1 MCYQKILKDFIFAKL
16 QLLKQN
22 SMQTYFAINASAGSG
37 KTYSLV
43 QKLLMICLQ
52 SPDKADGI
60 SHILALTFTNK
71 AANEMKA
78 RILGWLE
85 DFTKDNFKENPQ
97 LLGIQNKFK
106 EKDVE
111 ISIEELHRRS
121 KKVLDYILHHY
132 STLNIGTIDKFNARL
147 VRSFSNELGLA
158 QNFNL
163 EIQSEPFLIEAVD
176 KMLDKIGADETI
188 SEAFMDFINYKLD
201 NEERIYINQSLYKK
215 AKQFVSDVHYEELK
229 SNKDFNWEIYDK
241 VKIKLRNEIALHQ
254 KTAHESATEILQLLN
269 EKGLEIP
276 DFSGGNV
283 NGLAKF
289 FTEYL
294 KLINNKRKDFPF
306 PGDEEKALL
315 IFEKGASTKG
325 KNKEKFIFEILEYL
339 LEARKTII
347 KNYISSIKK
356 EKILQE
362 LLPLKINK
370 EIQDQ
375 LALIEEENDLVLL
388 SKFNVLINENL
399 KNEPSSFI
407 YEKVG
412 TKYDHYFLDEFQD
425 TSKMQWD
432 NILPLR
438 DHTINS
444 EDNSFTLVGDPKQSI
459 YRFRGGESEIM
470 LGILN
475 KIERTNVEVSL
486 ENLEHNWRSA
496 RNIVA
501 FNNDLYKFLSK
512 DLKPEHVQ
520 LFNENAHQNAQ
531 KKFTGRV
538 KVQLQE
544 YSRNNSDF
552 FENATSQMQKD
563 IQECLDNGFGLA
575 DITILCRGGSEIKA
589 FSQLLGKEK
598 IIYNDRE
605 QYIKTISEKGLTLD
619 LSLTIKALIEFLE
632 WKVQPKNR
640 QHLVK
645 SFYYLKES
653 GRVYIEDFTT
663 EMLKILDIKEQ
674 AVLEQYILENHQ
686 LNLNPK
692 DLPKLNLYNEIE
704 YFVHEFSVKGF
715 ETDFLLNF
723 LEMLYNYSQNSGK
736 TLKDFL
742 QYWDEEAHKISIQA
756 SENIDAIRLMTI
768 HAAKG
773 LEFPVVFLPMKNGNK
788 DKKIN
793 DWLPLEGYE
802 ELKSINI
809 DGFSDKLENYDEEIA
824 AFNSGNTYKNKIDR
838 YCLQYV
844 ATTRP
849 VEQLFLYLQSKSKSG
864 DENLELLNFVE
875 TRNHENLQELEL
887 YPEENGS
894 FKKQNKQKEKKF
906 NTKSIASLTQ
916 KTEAKNN
923 LKIATPSKNYQVRN
937 EKVRLGIFAHEILA
951 KINQEKDVDF
961 VLEQYVLDGI
971 ITRSEKEI
979 IAKRLLEIIKDPANM
994 DYFNIDFNI
1003 INEKD
1008 ILISEHG
1015 LSEIYRPDRLIE
1027 KPEGWLIAD
1036 FKTGEETDE
1045 KKKKYEKQVQTY
1057 KEVLEKLGKEVLKT
1071 EIVYV

>member
-1 MCYQKILKDFIFAKL
+1 
-16 QLLKQN
+16 
-22 SMQTYFAINASAGSG
+22 MQTYFAINASAGSG

-52 SPDKADGI
+52 SPDKSDGI

-85 DFTKDNFKENPQ
+85 DFTKDNFKENQ
-97 LLGIQNKFK
+97 ELLGIQKKFK
-106 EKDVE
+106 EKNIT

-229 SNKDFNWEIYDK
+229 SNKEFNWEIYDK
-241 VKIKLRNEIALHQ
+241 VKIKLRGEIENHKAQ
-254 KTAHESATEILQLLN
+254 VKETAKDILDLFEEKNLSAE
-269 EKGLEIP
+269 
-276 DFSGGNV
+276 DFATASGGS
-283 NGLAKF
+283 LPKF
-289 FTEYL
+289 FKSVYDFAD
-294 KLINNKRKDFPF
+294 NKTDKFPF
-306 PGDEEKALL
+306 PIDENVAIDK
-315 IFEKGASTKG
+315 ISKGSSSKS
-325 KNKEKFIFEILEYL
+325 KNKQGEILEIL
-339 LEARKTII
+339 PFLIDKRMEVFKE
-347 KNYISSIKK
+347 YISSIKK

-375 LALIEEENDLVLL
+375 LALIEKENDLVLL

-412 TKYDHYFLDEFQD
+412 TKYSHYFLDEFQD

-444 EDNSFTLVGDPKQSI
+444 EDNTFTLVGDPKQSI

-470 LGILN
+470 LDILN
-475 KIERTNVEVSL
+475 KIEKTNIEVSL

-496 RNIVA
+496 KNIVN
-501 FNNDLYKFLSK
+501 FNNELYAFLSK
-512 DLKPEHVQ
+512 DLAKEHSE
-520 LFNENAHQNAQ
+520 LFNENAHQNPQ
-531 KKFTGRV
+531 KKFAGRV
-538 KVQLQE
+538 KVNLQD
-544 YSRNNSDF
+544 YSRNNAEF
-552 FENATSQMQKD
+552 FETATAQMQKD
-563 IQECLDNGFGLA
+563 IQECLNNCFGLS

-598 IIYNDRE
+598 IVYNGKE

-619 LSLTIKALIEFLE
+619 LSLTIKALIEFLN

-645 SFYYLKES
+645 LFYYLNES
-653 GRVYIEDFTT
+653 GRVYIQDFTS
-663 EMLKILDIKEQ
+663 EMLKILEIKEQ
-674 AVLEQYILENHQ
+674 DLLENYILENHR

-704 YFVHEFSVKGF
+704 YFVHEFSVKTF
-715 ETDFLLNF
+715 EIDFLLNF

-736 TLKDFL
+736 ILKDFL

-756 SENIDAIRLMTI
+756 SDNIDAIRLMTI

-773 LEFPVVFLPMKNGNK
+773 LEFPVVFLPMKNSNK

-793 DWLPLEGYE
+793 NWLKLDGYE
-802 ELKSINI
+802 ELKSVNI
-809 DGFSDKLENYDEEIA
+809 DGFSNVLENYDEEIA
-824 AFNSGNTYKNKIDR
+824 DFNAENLYKNKIDR

-849 VEQLFLYLQSKSKSG
+849 VEQLFLYLQCKSKGGENSIEML
-864 DENLELLNFVE
+864 DFIETKNPENLM
-875 TRNHENLQELEL
+875 ELEL

-894 FKKQNKQKEKKF
+894 FKKQNNQIVKKF
-906 NTKSIASLTQ
+906 NTKNIHSLTE
-916 KTEAKNN
+916 KTQIKNN

-951 KINQEKDVDF
+951 KINSVKDVDF
-961 VLEQYVLDGI
+961 VLEQYVLDGN
-971 ITRSEKEI
+971 ITRNEKAI
-979 IAKRLLEIIKDPANM
+979 IAKRLLEIIKNPANS
-994 DYFNIDFNI
+994 DYFNSDFNI

-1008 ILISEHG
+1008 ILISENG
-1015 LSEIYRPDRLIE
+1015 ISEMYRPDRLIE
-1027 KPEGWLIAD
+1027 KPEGWLIVD

-1045 KKKKYEKQVQTY
+1045 KKKKYERQVQTY
-1057 KEVLEKLGKEVLKT
+1057 KAVLEKLGKKVLKS

>member
-1 MCYQKILKDFIFAKL
+1 
-16 QLLKQN
+16 
-22 SMQTYFAINASAGSG
+22 MQTYFAINASAGSG
-37 KTYSLV
+37 KTYNLV

-52 SPDKADGI
+52 TPDKSDGI

-85 DFTKDNFKENPQ
+85 DFTKENFKENNE
-97 LLGIQNKFK
+97 LIGIQKKFK
-106 EKDVE
+106 EKNIE
-111 ISIEELHRRS
+111 ISIEELHHRS

-188 SEAFMDFINYKLD
+188 SGAFMDFINYKLD

-229 SNKDFNWEIYDK
+229 NNKDFNWEVYDK
-241 VKIKLRNEIALHQ
+241 IKIKLRDEIEIHQ
-254 KTAHESATEILQLLN
+254 KTAKEKAEEIEAILK
-269 EKGLEIP
+269 EKNLEIP

-289 FTEYL
+289 FVEFL
-294 KLINNKRKDFPF
+294 KFINNKRKDFPF
-306 PGDEEKALL
+306 PGDEEKALS
-315 IFEKGASTKG
+315 IFEKGASAKA
-325 KNKEKFIFEILEYL
+325 KIKENTIFEILEYL

-347 KNYISSIKK
+347 KNYISSLKK

-412 TKYDHYFLDEFQD
+412 TKYNHYFLDEFQD

-444 EDNSFTLVGDPKQSI
+444 EENSFTLVGDPKQSI

-470 LGILN
+470 LDILN
-475 KIERTNVEVSL
+475 KKEKTNVEVSL
-486 ENLEHNWRSA
+486 ENLEFNYRSSK
-496 RNIVA
+496 NIVA
-501 FNNDLYKFLSK
+501 FNNELYAFLSK
-512 DLKPEHVQ
+512 NLDKEHAD

-531 KKFTGRV
+531 KKFLGRV
-538 KVQLQE
+538 KVHLQE
-544 YSRNNSDF
+544 YSAKNSEY
-552 FENATSQMQKD
+552 FETATLQMQNN
-563 IQECLDNGFGLA
+563 IQECLDNGFRLSE
-575 DITILCRGGSEIKA
+575 ITILCRGGSEIKT

-598 IIYNDRE
+598 INYNGKE

-619 LSLTIKALIEFLE
+619 LSLTIKALIEFLQ
-632 WKVQPKNR
+632 WKVQPKNK

-645 SFYYLKES
+645 LFYYLKES
-653 GRVYIEDFTT
+653 GRIYIEDFTS
-663 EMLKILDIKEQ
+663 EMIKILDLKEQ
-674 AVLEQYILENHQ
+674 NLLENYILENFQ

-704 YFVHEFSVKGF
+704 FFVHEFSVKNF

-723 LEMLYNYSQNSGK
+723 LEMLYNFSQNSGK

-742 QYWDEEAHKISIQA
+742 QYWEEEAHKISIQA

-773 LEFPVVFLPMKNGNK
+773 LEFPVVFLPMKNSNK

-793 DWLPLEGYE
+793 DWLQLEGYE
-802 ELKSINI
+802 QLKSINI
-809 DGFSDKLENYDEEIA
+809 DGFTDKLENYDEEIA
-824 AFNSGNTYKNKIDR
+824 DFNEKNVYKNKIDR
-838 YCLQYV
+838 FCLQYV

-849 VEQLFLYLQSKSKSG
+849 VEQLFLYLQNKSKSG
-864 DENLELLNFVE
+864 QNYVELLDFIE
-875 TRNHENLQELEL
+875 TKNPEKLMDFEL

-894 FKKQNKQKEKKF
+894 FKKQNFEKDKKF
-906 NTKSIASLTQ
+906 KTKSIHSLTE
-916 KTEAKNN
+916 KTAAKKN

-951 KINQEKDVDF
+951 KINREKDIDF
-961 VLEQYVLDGI
+961 VLDQYVLDGN
-971 ITRSEKEI
+971 ITKFEKQT
-979 IAKRLLEIIKDPANM
+979 IAKRLLEVIKNPANK
-994 DYFNIDFNI
+994 DYFNSDFKV

-1008 ILISEHG
+1008 ILISDNG
-1015 LSEIYRPDRLIE
+1015 ISEIYRPDRLIE
-1027 KPEGWLIAD
+1027 KPEGYLIID
-1036 FKTGEETDE
+1036 FKTGEETEE
-1045 KKKKYEKQVQTY
+1045 KKKKYEKQLSTY
-1057 KEVLEKLGKEVLKT
+1057 KTVLEKLGKKVLKT

>member
-1 MCYQKILKDFIFAKL
+1 
-16 QLLKQN
+16 
-22 SMQTYFAINASAGSG
+22 MQTYFAINASAGSG
-37 KTYSLV
+37 KTYNLV

-52 SPDKADGI
+52 SPDKSDGI

-85 DFTKDNFKENPQ
+85 DFTKENFKENTE
-97 LLGIQNKFK
+97 LLGIQTKFK
-106 EKDVE
+106 EKN
-111 ISIEELHRRS
+111 INIPLEELHRRS

-241 VKIKLRNEIALHQ
+241 VKIKLRSEIAEHQ
-254 KTAHESATEILQLLN
+254 KITKEKASDIVELLK

-289 FTEYL
+289 FIEYL
-294 KLINNKRKDFPF
+294 KFFNGKRKDFPF
-306 PGDEEKALL
+306 PGDEQKALL

-325 KNKEKFIFEILEYL
+325 KSKEHLIFEIQEYL
-339 LEARKTII
+339 LEARKIII
-347 KNYISSIKK
+347 KNYISAIKK

-444 EDNSFTLVGDPKQSI
+444 EDNTFTLVGDPKQSI
-459 YRFRGGESEIM
+459 YRFRGGESKIM
-470 LGILN
+470 LEILN
-475 KIERTNVEVSL
+475 KIEKTNVEVSL

-496 RNIVA
+496 KNIVD
-501 FNNDLYKFLSK
+501 FNNELYAFLSK
-512 DLKPEHVQ
+512 DLAKEHAE
-520 LFNENAHQNAQ
+520 LFNESAFQNPQ
-531 KKFTGRV
+531 KKFLGRV
-538 KVQLQE
+538 KVNLQE
-544 YSRNNSDF
+544 HSSKNAEF
-552 FENATSQMQKD
+552 FETATAQMQKD
-563 IQECLDNGFGLA
+563 IQEILENGFGLS
-575 DITILCRGGSEIKA
+575 DITILCRGGSEIKE
-589 FSQLLGKEK
+589 FSQLLGKQK
-598 IIYNDRE
+598 IVYNGKE

-619 LSLTIKALIEFLE
+619 LSKTIKALIEFLH
-632 WKVQPKNR
+632 WKIQPKNR

-645 SFYYLKES
+645 LFYYLNES
-653 GRVYIEDFTT
+653 GRVYIENFTA
-663 EMLKILDIKEQ
+663 EMLK
-674 AVLEQYILENHQ
+674 VLNIIDQEELENYILENFQ

-692 DLPKLNLYNEIE
+692 ELPKLNLYNEIE
-704 YFVHEFSVKGF
+704 FFVHEFSVKTF

-723 LEMLYNYSQNSGK
+723 LEMLYNYSQNAGN

-742 QYWDEEAHKISIQA
+742 QYWKEEAHKISIQA
-756 SENIDAIRLMTI
+756 SDNVDAIKLMTI

-773 LEFPVVFLPMKNGNK
+773 LEFPIVFLPMKNSNK

-793 DWLPLEGYE
+793 NWLQLEGYE

-809 DGFSDKLENYDEEIA
+809 DGFSDKLESYDDEIA
-824 AFNSGNTYKNKIDR
+824 GFNAENIYKNKIDR

-849 VEQLFLYLQSKSKSG
+849 VEQLFFYLQCNSKSG
-864 DENLELLNFVE
+864 ENSIELLDFIATKNPENLM
-875 TRNHENLQELEL
+875 ELEI
-887 YPEENGS
+887 YPEADGS
-894 FKKQNKQKEKKF
+894 YKKQNIKKEKKF
-906 NTKSIASLTQ
+906 NTKNISSLTE
-916 KTEAKNN
+916 KTSAKNN

-961 VLEQYVLDGI
+961 VLEQYVLDGN
-971 ITRSEKEI
+971 ITRNEKEI
-979 IAKRLLEIIKDPANM
+979 ISKRLLEIVKNPANA
-994 DYFNIDFNI
+994 DYFNADLKI

-1008 ILISEHG
+1008 ILISENG
-1015 LSEIYRPDRLIE
+1015 ISENYRPDRLIE
-1027 KPEGWLIAD
+1027 TENGWLIVD

-1057 KEVLEKLGKEVLKT
+1057 KMVLEKLGKTVLKT

>member
-1 MCYQKILKDFIFAKL
+1 
-16 QLLKQN
+16 
-22 SMQTYFAINASAGSG
+22 MQTYFAINASAGSG

-43 QKLLMICLQ
+43 QKLLMIRLQ
-52 SPDKADGI
+52 SPDKSDGI

-85 DFTKDNFKENPQ
+85 DFTKENFKENQ
-97 LLGIQNKFK
+97 ELLGIQKKFK
-106 EKDVE
+106 EKNIE
-111 ISIEELHRRS
+111 ISLEELHRRS

-188 SEAFMDFINYKLD
+188 SEAFIDFINYKLD
-201 NEERIYINQSLYKK
+201 NEERVYINQSLYKK

-241 VKIKLRNEIALHQ
+241 VKIKLRGEIEKHKTQVKEIAKDVLDLFQ
-254 KTAHESATEILQLLN
+254 EKNLTAD
-269 EKGLEIP
+269 
-276 DFSGGNV
+276 DFAAASGGS
-283 NGLAKF
+283 LPKF
-289 FTEYL
+289 FKSVLDFT
-294 KLINNKRKDFPF
+294 NNKIDKFPF
-306 PGDEEKALL
+306 PLDENVAIDK
-315 IFEKGASTKG
+315 ISKGSSSKS
-325 KNKEKFIFEILEYL
+325 KNRQGEILEIL
-339 LEARKTII
+339 PFLIDKRMEIFKQ
-347 KNYISSIKK
+347 YISSIKK

-412 TKYDHYFLDEFQD
+412 TKYSHYFLDEFQD

-444 EDNSFTLVGDPKQSI
+444 EDNTFTLVGDPKQSI

-470 LGILN
+470 LKILN
-475 KIERTNVEVSL
+475 KSEETNVEVSL

-496 RNIVA
+496 KNIVD
-501 FNNDLYKFLSK
+501 FNNELYEFLSK
-512 DLKPEHVQ
+512 GLAKEHAE

-538 KVQLQE
+538 KVNLQE
-544 YSRNNSDF
+544 YSGKNADF
-552 FENATSQMQKD
+552 FENAVVQMQKD
-563 IQECLDNGFGLA
+563 IQECLDNGFGLS
-575 DITILCRGGSEIKA
+575 DITILCRGGNEIKA

-598 IIYNDRE
+598 IVYNEKE
-605 QYIKTISEKGLTLD
+605 QYIKSISEKGLTLD
-619 LSLTIKALIEFLE
+619 LSLTIKALIEFLQ

-645 SFYYLKES
+645 LFYYLKES
-653 GRVYIEDFTT
+653 SRIYIKDFTAV
-663 EMLKILDIKEQ
+663 MLKILDIKEQ
-674 AVLEQYILENHQ
+674 GDLEQYILNNFQ

-704 YFVHEFSVKGF
+704 FFVHEFSVKKF

-756 SENIDAIRLMTI
+756 SENVDAIRLMTI

-773 LEFPVVFLPMKNGNK
+773 LEFPVVFLPMKNSNK

-793 DWLPLEGYE
+793 NWLKLEGYE

-809 DGFSDKLENYDEEIA
+809 DGFSDKLENYDKEIA
-824 AFNSGNTYKNKIDR
+824 GFNSENTYKNKIDR
-838 YCLQYV
+838 FCLQYV

-864 DENLELLNFVE
+864 ENSIELLDFIETKNPENLM
-875 TRNHENLQELEL
+875 ELEL
-887 YPEENGS
+887 YPEEKNS
-894 FKKQNKQKEKKF
+894 FKKQNTQKERKF
-906 NTKSIASLTQ
+906 NTKNISSLTE
-916 KTEAKNN
+916 KTQAKNN

-937 EKVRLGIFAHEILA
+937 EKVRLGIFTHEILS

-961 VLEQYVLDGI
+961 VLEQYVLDGN
-971 ITRSEKEI
+971 ITRNEKEI
-979 IAKRLLEIIKDPANM
+979 ISKRLLEIIKNPNNA
-994 DYFNIDFNI
+994 DYFNSDFNI

-1008 ILISEHG
+1008 ILLSENG
-1015 LSEIYRPDRLIE
+1015 ISEIYRPDRLIE
-1027 KPEGWLIAD
+1027 KPDGWLIVD
-1036 FKTGEETDE
+1036 FKTGEETNE
-1045 KKKKYEKQVQTY
+1045 KKKKYERQVQTY
-1057 KEVLEKLGKEVLKT
+1057 KSVLEKLGKKVLRT

>member
-1 MCYQKILKDFIFAKL
+1 
-16 QLLKQN
+16 
-22 SMQTYFAINASAGSG
+22 MQTYFAINASAGSG

-52 SPDKADGI
+52 SKDKADEI

-78 RILGWLE
+78 RILGWLVG
-85 DFTKDNFKENPQ
+85 FTKDNFKENQ
-97 LLGIQNKFK
+97 ELIGIQKKFK
-106 EKDVE
+106 EKNIE

-188 SEAFMDFINYKLD
+188 SGAFMDFINYKLD

-241 VKIKLRNEIALHQ
+241 VKIKLRGEIAEHQ
-254 KTAHESATEILQLLN
+254 KISKEKTEEIIQMLQ
-269 EKGLEIP
+269 EKGLEVA
-276 DFSGGNV
+276 DFSGGNS
-283 NGLAKF
+283 NSLAKF
-289 FTEYL
+289 FTEYI
-294 KLINNKRKDFPF
+294 KLNNNKRETFPF

-315 IFEKGASTKG
+315 IFEKGASAKG
-325 KNKEKFIFEILEYL
+325 KNKENLIFEILHYL
-339 LEARKTII
+339 LEARKSII
-347 KNYISSIKK
+347 KNYISSVKK

-444 EDNSFTLVGDPKQSI
+444 EDNTFTLVGDPKQSI

-470 LGILN
+470 LNILN
-475 KIERTNVEVSL
+475 KIEKTNVEVSL

-496 RNIVA
+496 KNIVN
-501 FNNDLYKFLSK
+501 FNNELYEFLSK
-512 DLKPEHVQ
+512 DLAKEHAE
-520 LFNENAHQNAQ
+520 LFNENAHQNPQ
-531 KKFTGRV
+531 KKFLGRV
-538 KVQLQE
+538 KVHIQE
-544 YSRNNSDF
+544 YSAKNSDY
-552 FENATSQMQKD
+552 FETATFQMKKD
-563 IQECLDNGFGLA
+563 IQQCMNNGFGMS
-575 DITILCRGGSEIKA
+575 DITILCRGGHEIKE
-589 FSQLLGKEK
+589 FSQLLGREK
-598 IIYNDRE
+598 IIYKDGE

-619 LSLTIKALIEFLE
+619 LSLTIKALIEFLH

-645 SFYYLKES
+645 FFYYLKES
-653 GRVYIEDFTT
+653 GRVYIEDFTAKMIT
-663 EMLKILDIKEQ
+663 LLDAKEQ
-674 AVLEQYILENHQ
+674 EVLENYILEHFQ

-704 YFVHEFSVKGF
+704 YFVHEFSVKEF
-715 ETDFLLNF
+715 EVDFLLNF
-723 LEMLYNYSQNSGK
+723 LEMLYNYSQNTGN
-736 TLKDFL
+736 TLSDFL
-742 QYWDEEAHKISIQA
+742 QFWSEEAHKISIQA

-773 LEFPVVFLPMKNGNK
+773 LEFPVVFLPMKNSNK

-793 DWLPLEGYE
+793 NWLQLEGYE

-809 DGFSDKLENYDEEIA
+809 DGFSDKLESYDEEIA
-824 AFNSGNTYKNKIDR
+824 DFNSENVYKNKIDR
-838 YCLQYV
+838 FCLQYV

-864 DENLELLNFVE
+864 SENLELLKFIE
-875 TRNHENLQELEL
+875 TKNPENLEELEL

-894 FKKQNKQKEKKF
+894 FKKQNLERKRKF
-906 NTKSIASLTQ
+906 NTKSIKSLTE
-916 KTEAKNN
+916 KSDAKNN

-951 KINQEKDVDF
+951 KINQEKDVEF
-961 VLEQYVLDGI
+961 VLEQYVLDGN
-971 ITRSEKEI
+971 ITRNEKEI
-979 IAKRLLEIIKDPANM
+979 IAKQLLEIIKNPANS
-994 DYFNIDFNI
+994 DYFNINFNI

-1008 ILISEHG
+1008 ILITENGVSK
-1015 LSEIYRPDRLIE
+1015 IYRPDRLIE
-1027 KPEGWLIAD
+1027 KPEGWMIVD

-1057 KEVLEKLGKEVLKT
+1057 KEVLEKLG
-1071 EIVYV
+1071 

>member
-1 MCYQKILKDFIFAKL
+1 
-16 QLLKQN
+16 
-22 SMQTYFAINASAGSG
+22 MQTYFAINASAGSG

-43 QKLLMICLQ
+43 QKLLMLCLE
-52 SPDKADGI
+52 SAEKSDGI
-60 SHILALTFTNK
+60 SQILALTFTNK
-71 AANEMKA
+71 AANEMKS
-78 RILGWLE
+78 RILEWLE
-85 DFTKDNFKENPQ
+85 SFTKEDYKKNEA
-97 LLGIQNKFK
+97 LLGIQQKFK
-106 EKDVE
+106 LKGKE
-111 ISIEELHRRS
+111 ISLDELHRRS

-163 EIQSEPFLIEAVD
+163 EIQAEPFLIEAVD

-201 NEERIYINQSLYKK
+201 NEERVYINKSLYKK

-229 SNKDFNWEIYDK
+229 NNKDFNWKIYDK
-241 VKIKLRNEIALHQ
+241 VKIKLRAEIVVHQ
-254 KTAHESATEILQLLN
+254 NIAKEKVEETLQILK
-269 EKGLEIP
+269 EKNLEIV
-276 DFSGGNV
+276 DFSGGNS
-283 NGLAKF
+283 NGLGRF
-289 FTEYL
+289 FFEYL
-294 KLINNKRKDFPF
+294 KFANGEKKDFPF
-306 PGDEEKALL
+306 PGDEQRAHLV
-315 IFEKGASTKG
+315 FEKGASTKG
-325 KNKEKFIFEILEYL
+325 KHKESEIFEILNYL
-339 LEARKTII
+339 LEARQIII

-412 TKYDHYFLDEFQD
+412 TKYLHYFLDEFQD
-425 TSKMQWD
+425 TSKMQWE

-444 EDNSFTLVGDPKQSI
+444 EENSFTLVGDPKQSI

-470 LGILN
+470 LHILN
-475 KIERTNVEVSL
+475 RNEKTNIPVSL
-486 ENLEHNWRSA
+486 EFLEHNWRSA
-496 RNIVA
+496 KNIVD
-501 FNNDLYKFLSK
+501 FNNQLYAFLSK
-512 DLKPEHVQ
+512 DLEAEHRE
-520 LFNENAHQNAQ
+520 LFSEKAQQNAQ
-531 KKFTGRV
+531 KKFAGRV
-538 KVQLQE
+538 KVNLQE
-544 YSRNNSDF
+544 YSRSNSEF
-552 FENATSQMQKD
+552 FETATSQMQKD
-563 IQECLDNGFGLA
+563 IQECLNNGFGLS
-575 DITILCRGGSEIKA
+575 DITILCRGGHEIKE

-598 IIYNDRE
+598 IFYNDNE

-619 LSLTIKALIEFLE
+619 LSLSLKALIEFLQ
-632 WKVQPKNR
+632 WKSQPKNR

-645 SFYYLKES
+645 MFYYLKES
-653 GRVYIEDFTT
+653 GRIYIEDFTA
-663 EMLKILDIKEQ
+663 EMLKLLEIKEQ
-674 AVLEQYILENHQ
+674 DVLENYILEQFQ

-704 YFVHEFSVKGF
+704 FFVHEFSVKNF

-723 LEMLYNYSQNSGK
+723 LEMLYNYSQNSGN

-742 QYWDEEAHKISIQA
+742 EYWSEEAHKISIQA

-773 LEFPVVFLPMKNGNK
+773 LEFPVVFLPMKNSNK

-793 DWLPLEGYE
+793 DWLTLEGYE

-809 DGFSDKLENYDEEIA
+809 DGFSDKLESYDEEIA
-824 AFNSGNTYKNKIDR
+824 NFNSGNFYKNKIDR

-849 VEQLFLYLQSKSKSG
+849 VEQLFLYLQNKSKSG
-864 DENLELLNFVE
+864 ENHLELLDFIETKNPENLE
-875 TRNHENLQELEL
+875 ELEL
-887 YPEENGS
+887 YPEINSS
-894 FKKQNKQKEKKF
+894 FKKQNIKKEKKF
-906 NTKSIASLTQ
+906 NTKSITSLTQ
-916 KTEAKNN
+916 KTKVKNN

-937 EKVRLGIFAHEILA
+937 EKVRLGIFTHEILS
-951 KINQEKDVDF
+951 KINSEKDVDF

-971 ITRSEKEI
+971 INRNEKELI
-979 IAKRLLEIIKDPANM
+979 TKRILEIIKNPANS
-994 DYFNIDFNI
+994 DYFNSDLNI

-1008 ILISEHG
+1008 ILISENG
-1015 LSEIYRPDRLIE
+1015 ISEIYRPDRLIE
-1027 KPEGWLIAD
+1027 KENGWLIVD

-1045 KKKKYEKQVQTY
+1045 KKKKYEKQVSTY
-1057 KEVLEKLGKEVLKT
+1057 KSVLEKLGKKVLKT